1 MKQGNLVCWFEIP
14 FSLACIVLSVAHR
27 ALKELVWK
35 KKSKAFNIIEPFM
48 FTSHLCC
55 DPASRVLRLLR

>member
-35 KKSKAFNIIEPFM
+35 KNQS
-48 FTSHLCC
+48 
-55 DPASRVLRLLR
+55 LLTL